1 MCALMALMAQAVIVG
16 WQVYSM
22 TKSLFLLGLTGLA
35 EAVPAII
42 CALFAGHIVDISR
55 PYIVYI
61 GCILALVINTL
72 MLFLIAGDIIHAP
85 GGNPL
90 PWIFAGI
97 FFSGIARSF
106 VAPASFS
113 LFPQIVPRKDTSAA
127 SAWMSSGFQFASIL
141 GPAIAGII
149 YGGYGARAAWLI
161 PVILMCISFITILG
175 ISHHPRKYK
184 SDSIREPA
192 AKSIKTGWR
201 FILRNPVML
210 SVMTLDMFAV
220 LLGGAI
226 AILPAYADQV
236 LHVGSEGLGAL
247 RAAPAIGAIITAL
260 MLSVLPMQ
268 KIRGTTLLLVVAG
281 FGVSIIGFGLSTHF
295 YLSLAFLAISG
306 AFDSVSMI
314 IRATIMQLL
323 TPDNMRGRVS
333 SVNSMFIVSSNEIG
347 AFKSGISASFMGLI
361 PSVVFG
367 GIGTLIVVA
376 VTALLSP
383 GLRKAVVDPNSKNH

>member
-1 MCALMALMAQAVIVG
+1 
-16 WQVYSM
+16 
-22 TKSLFLLGLTGLA
+22 
-35 EAVPAII
+35 
-42 CALFAGHIVDISR
+42 
-55 PYIVYI
+55 
-61 GCILALVINTL
+61 
-72 MLFLIAGDIIHAP
+72 
-85 GGNPL
+85 
-90 PWIFAGI
+90 
-97 FFSGIARSF
+97 
-106 VAPASFS
+106 
-113 LFPQIVPRKDTSAA
+113 
-127 SAWMSSGFQFASIL
+127 MSSGFQFASIL